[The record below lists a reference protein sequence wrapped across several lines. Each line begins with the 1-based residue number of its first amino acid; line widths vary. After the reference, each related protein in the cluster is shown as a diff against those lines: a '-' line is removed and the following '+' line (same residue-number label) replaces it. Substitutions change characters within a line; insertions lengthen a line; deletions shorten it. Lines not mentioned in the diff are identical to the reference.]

1 MTIDDTIVAIS
12 SPPGAGE
19 RGIVRLSGPG
29 AVEILSR
36 VFLADSMHDFSGESR
51 PVRIVGVLRI
61 GGENVAAAAI
71 VFPDGKSYTGQPLV
85 ELHLSGAP
93 TLLGMVV
100 ETCLEAGARR
110 AEAGEFTARAFMS
123 GRLDLSQAHGVAG
136 MIAAHTD
143 QQLRAAERLLHGQL
157 GEVALAVRE
166 DLADLI
172 SLVEGAM
179 DFADEPIEFI
189 DVPTLRTRL
198 RSIRDQLAQT
208 AGAGLRAERWGQ
220 LPRVVLTG
228 RPNAGKSSLL
238 NRLCGM
244 DRAISTPTAGTTRD
258 ALSAVVSLAN
268 RECLI
273 VDVAGAMDLR
283 GDSKDSIDA
292 QAMRMAAEAA
302 ASADVLLVVIDLTAN
317 ASLEDLAES
326 WRSTDALCVLV
337 GNKSDLATDAQIAA
351 FRRWCSPHAAL
362 KGVVVS
368 AMTGDGCEVLGAEVI
383 QLLTGRAESGAD
395 ATIALMAE
403 HREALLNALQAM
415 DRAIELAEICDS
427 QLNDADLAATE
438 LRIAAAAL
446 GVLVGMDQTEDMLG
460 RVFSRFCVGK

>member
-29 AVEILSR
+29 AVEILSQ
-36 VFLADSMHDFSGESR
+36 VFHTDSRHDFSGGSR
-51 PVRIVGVLRI
+51 SVRCDGALGI

-71 VFPDGKSYTGQPLV
+71 VFPDGKSYTGQSLV
-85 ELHLSGAP
+85 EIHLPGAP
-93 TLLGMVV
+93 TILGMVV
-100 ETCLEAGARR
+100 EICLEAGARR

-136 MIAAHTD
+136 MIAAQTD

-189 DVPTLRTRL
+189 DVPTLQTRL

-220 LPRVVLTG
+220 LPRVVLAG

-244 DRAISTPTAGTTRD
+244 DRAINTPIAGTTRD
-258 ALSAVVSLAN
+258 VLSAVVSLGD

-273 VDVAGAMDLR
+273 MDVAGVMDLR
-283 GDSKDSIDA
+283 GDSENSIDA
-292 QAMRMAAEAA
+292 QAMRMAAAA
-302 ASADVLLVVIDLTAN
+302 AAAADVLLIVIDLAAD
-317 ASLEDLAES
+317 ASLENLTECWQS
-326 WRSTDALCVLV
+326 SDALHVLV
-337 GNKSDLATDAQIAA
+337 GNKSDLATDMQIAE
-351 FRRWCSPHAAL
+351 FRRWCSTNAQFN
-362 KGVVVS
+362 GVVVS

-383 QLLTGRAESGAD
+383 RLLTGRGESGAD

-403 HREALLNALQAM
+403 HREALLHALQAM
-415 DRAIELAEICDS
+415 DRAIELAESCDS

-446 GVLVGMDQTEDMLG
+446 GMLVGMDQTEDMLG